1 MSDQGAPESHGVYG
15 GTPRED
21 GKMQEEP
28 AGTDASMTSGGAGDE
43 QEWADNTE
51 TGGDAT

>member
-1 MSDQGAPESHGVYG
+1 MSEQAGQGDEGTPESHGVYG

-21 GKMQEEP
+21 GMQEEP
-28 AGTDASMTSGGAGDE
+28 SGSEGTNEAD
-43 QEWADNTE
+43 WADDTE

>member
-15 GTPRED
+15 GTQRED

-28 AGTDASMTSGGAGDE
+28 TGSNGGDE
-43 QEWADNTE
+43 QEWAENTE
-51 TGGDAT
+51 TGGDAA

>member
-1 MSDQGAPESHGVYG
+1 MYG
-15 GTPRED
+15 GTVRED

-28 AGTDASMTSGGAGDE
+28 SGDDMGTDPV
-43 QEWADNTE
+43 EWAENTE

>member
-1 MSDQGAPESHGVYG
+1 MSDHGSPESHGVYG

-28 AGTDASMTSGGAGDE
+28 TGTETDE
-43 QEWADNTE
+43 QEWADMTE
-51 TGGDAT
+51 SGDDAT

>member
-1 MSDQGAPESHGVYG
+1 MSSDQGSPESHGVYG

-28 AGTDASMTSGGAGDE
+28 TGADGGTDE
-43 QEWADNTE
+43 QEWAEETE

>member
-1 MSDQGAPESHGVYG
+1 MSDSGTPEAHGVYG

-28 AGTDASMTSGGAGDE
+28 SGTEGVGDE
-43 QEWADNTE
+43 EWAEQTQ

>member
-1 MSDQGAPESHGVYG
+1 MSDTGTPESHGVYG

-28 AGTDASMTSGGAGDE
+28 SGSEGVDEAS
-43 QEWADNTE
+43 WAEETE